1 MRGKPAPTLN
11 WRQIRHVKRLL
22 TVSGPVDELR
32 AAQYGIGS
40 RLYMDVIEQAL
51 RWASCDPSS
60 PTHKKGVSQLRL
72 IQHVMSLS
80 LRRRFPPEEAKA
92 RGACGLSFAWRYA
105 HARPLPGR
113 NQPHA

>member
-1 MRGKPAPTLN
+1 MRRAPAPTLN
-11 WRQIRHVKRLL
+11 HRQIRHVKRLL
-22 TVSGPVDELR
+22 TVSGPIDELR

-60 PTHKKGVSQLRL
+60 PTHKEGVSKLRT
-72 IQHVMSLS
+72 IQMAMAAS
-80 LRRRFPPEEAKA
+80 LRWRYSPEEAKA
-92 RGACGLSFAWRYA
+92 RAACGLSFAWRYA

-113 NQPHA
+113 NHPHV